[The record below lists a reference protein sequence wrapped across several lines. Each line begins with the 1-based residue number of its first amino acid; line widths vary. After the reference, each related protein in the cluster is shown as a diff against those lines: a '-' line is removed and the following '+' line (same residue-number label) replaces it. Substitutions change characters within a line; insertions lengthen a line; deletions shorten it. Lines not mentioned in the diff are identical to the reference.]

1 MDIHKL
7 LVMDTIYFML
17 CESIVYGCFIT
28 ELLKCTERQLVRTY
42 PKGAR
47 IDSSNYN
54 PVPFWNHGIQM
65 TALNFQTPG
74 LITIYTVCDNHLHVH
89 CV

>member
-1 MDIHKL
+1 
-7 LVMDTIYFML
+7 ML
-17 CESIVYGCFIT
+17 ACS
-28 ELLKCTERQLVRTY
+28 ERQFVRTY

-65 TALNFQTPG
+65 AAINFQTPG
-74 LITIYTVCDNHLHVH
+74 
-89 CV
+89 